1 MLLFDL
7 RHGGWAADQPI
18 TRRGHGCKASERS
31 LKRRPVPVAPPSAA
45 RLISAPPSSCRF
57 CVSCSRLCSLCGE
70 SRSLM
75 TRMVKCALQFPR
87 PFTTVPV
94 WRRHRL
100 QRQQMQSV
108 PKSRPSPC
116 KRKPRLRSVSIYA
129 SAQGVRQ
136 LRYSI
141 DPGERDYAR
150 AAIAPRRLPRPAST
164 GLIFPMDAEETVR
177 REWIGV

>member
-1 MLLFDL
+1 LICGTAGGPQINPSPGGVMAARQANAHSNAAQFLSL
-7 RHGGWAADQPI
+7 RPVL
-18 TRRGHGCKASERS
+18 RVSFP
-31 LKRRPVPVAPPSAA
+31 LRPVPVASASHV
-45 RLISAPPSSCRF
+45 LG
-57 CVSCSRLCSLCGE
+57 CVHCVVKAGPQ
-70 SRSLM
+70 LM